1 MTEPA
6 MIEEAISPLLSD
18 TSILVANLM
27 AKIESIDEFKNRN
40 CIKVV
45 CDLNDHA
52 MFFSREPIPTEH
64 LSDKF
69 LAFKQVCVIP
79 FKRDFLLEYI
89 GLEPTPT
96 EITESIDM
104 LRVLEHGYKVK
115 MVRTEFVS
123 HAVDTAEDLSNVEA
137 IMKLKIVSH

>member
-1 MTEPA
+1 
-6 MIEEAISPLLSD
+6 
-18 TSILVANLM
+18 M

-52 MFFSREPIPTEH
+52 VFSRPIPTEH

-89 GLEPTPT
+89 GL
-96 EITESIDM
+96 SQQ
-104 LRVLEHGYKVK
+104 
-115 MVRTEFVS
+115 
-123 HAVDTAEDLSNVEA
+123 
-137 IMKLKIVSH
+137 LK